1 MTATDSTTLDDRTIA
16 ELTTQMWGDSIR
28 GPADRMIET
37 IGSPA
42 AIALV
47 SAGAVLWA
55 ALRLYQDH
63 RRRTGDT
70 GPNDRPHS
78 ARQRWMLMRAVGV
91 SFLAASAVV
100 VCAHPWATAIVI
112 SVGQPRPSVFVFAV
126 LCQFLCG
133 PAIAAAIVRLSIA
146 TTDADYAT
154 PADPRS
160 APA

>member
-1 MTATDSTTLDDRTIA
+1 
-16 ELTTQMWGDSIR
+16 
-28 GPADRMIET
+28 MIEM

-70 GPNDRPHS
+70 DTGPNDRPHS
-78 ARQRWMLMRAVGV
+78 ARQLWMLMRAVGV
-91 SFLAASAVV
+91 FFLAASAVV
-100 VCAHPWATAIVI
+100 VSAQFPWATAIVI

-126 LCQFLCG
+126 LWQFLCG

-146 TTDADYAT
+146 ATDADYAT